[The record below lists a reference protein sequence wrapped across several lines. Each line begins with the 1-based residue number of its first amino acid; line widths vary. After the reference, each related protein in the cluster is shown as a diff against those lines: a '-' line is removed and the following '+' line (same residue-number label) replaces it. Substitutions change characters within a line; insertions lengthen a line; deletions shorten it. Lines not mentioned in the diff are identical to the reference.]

1 MNFSQKLGLFVLIV
15 ISVMYVYFSFF
26 NKDFSMPNFN
36 HKENQG
42 NEIQQFNPTTNDEN
56 LNSDENNEVKPN
68 FSEVKIFILDKN
80 GNMRFVNRKC
90 ENTSTFE
97 CAMNELMK
105 APSPW
110 EKNKGFFSEIP
121 TTTKILS
128 IRESKSEIMLDLS
141 SNFEAGGGTDSTY
154 TRVKQLIKTAD
165 ANTNKPVYLFLNGK
179 KVNVIGGDGIMIKQ
193 PLTEG
198 SLDE

>member
-36 HKENQG
+36 HKENLG

-80 GNMRFVNRKC
+80 GNMRFVNR
-90 ENTSTFE
+90 
-97 CAMNELMK
+97 
-105 APSPW
+105 
-110 EKNKGFFSEIP
+110 
-121 TTTKILS
+121 
-128 IRESKSEIMLDLS
+128 
-141 SNFEAGGGTDSTY
+141 
-154 TRVKQLIKTAD
+154 
-165 ANTNKPVYLFLNGK
+165 
-179 KVNVIGGDGIMIKQ
+179 NVQ
-193 PLTEG
+193 
-198 SLDE
+198 